1 MAEGKHVNPNG
12 YERPTN
18 GQPGT
23 EPPIRGPLVSIIT
36 VHFNQTD
43 ATLALLE
50 STRRLIHQH
59 IEILVV
65 DNGSRE
71 QPLTAEQLTPFPN
84 ARLIVSPDNLGFAGG
99 NNLAMR
105 QANGAYFL
113 LINNDTEVTPDLI
126 GALLLPIRADESIGV
141 VCPKIRYFSQPDV
154 IQYAGYRPLNVLTGQ
169 TTCYGTHQ
177 ADVGQYDQS
186 GPTAFA
192 HGAAMLIR
200 RAVWETVG
208 GMHEPFFLYYE
219 ELDWSHRIQRAGF
232 TIYYQATA
240 LIYHKESLSVGKAS
254 PRKVYY
260 LTRNRLYFMRR
271 TASALSLLI
280 FALYYAGVAFPKSL
294 ITYTLRGQVPYLKA
308 LLNGVG
314 WNLRDAIIGPVAV
327 KQTASVMSENQPPLT
342 TQV

>member
-1 MAEGKHVNPNG
+1 MN
-12 YERPTN
+12 
-18 GQPGT
+18 
-23 EPPIRGPLVSIIT
+23 GPLVSIIT

-50 STRRLIHQH
+50 STRLLTHQN

-71 QPLTAEQLTPFPN
+71 QPLTADRLAPFPN

-105 QANGAYFL
+105 QANGDYFL
-113 LINNDTEVTPDLI
+113 LVNNDTEVTPDLI
-126 GALLLPIRADESIGV
+126 TTLLLPIQANESIGV
-141 VCPKIRYFSQPDV
+141 VCPKIRYYSQPDL
-154 IQYAGYRPLNVLTGQ
+154 IQYAGYRPLNILTGQ

-192 HGAAMLIR
+192 HGAAMLIS
-200 RAVWETVG
+200 RAVWERVG

-271 TASALSLLI
+271 CTTPAQWRLFAGYFGLIALPKNLLTYALQGQFAYVRAYGRGVLWNILNPTA
-280 FALYYAGVAFPKSL
+280 
-294 ITYTLRGQVPYLKA
+294 
-308 LLNGVG
+308 
-314 WNLRDAIIGPVAV
+314 
-327 KQTASVMSENQPPLT
+327 
-342 TQV
+342 